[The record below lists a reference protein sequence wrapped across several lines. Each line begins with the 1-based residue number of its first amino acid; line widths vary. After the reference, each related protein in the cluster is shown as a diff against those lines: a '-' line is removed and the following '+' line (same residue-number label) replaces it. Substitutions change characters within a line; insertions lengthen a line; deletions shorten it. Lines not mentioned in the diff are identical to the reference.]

1 MSAAGER
8 VLYFA
13 YGANVHPGWLRRR
26 IPDAELLGAAVLP
39 GHRLAFRK
47 RGRDGAARSDAQP
60 GSMPG
65 DTLPG
70 VLYAVRSEALAQL
83 GAAGAGYRMEA
94 VEVLLAGA
102 PRQAVTWR
110 AEDSA
115 VAAGL
120 QPPDWYVALI
130 RAGAAMLGLPAAH
143 QEWLAS
149 VPVRVDRDSEQSR
162 IARALLAAGTGLGP
176 G

>member
-26 IPDAELLGAAVLP
+26 IPDAELVGAATLP

-60 GSMPG
+60 SDTPG
-65 DTLPG
+65 DVLPG
-70 VLYAVRSEALAQL
+70 VLYAVRRDALDQL
-83 GAAGAGYRMEA
+83 GAAGAGYRMTE

-102 PRQAVTWR
+102 RKRAFTWR

-115 VAAGL
+115 VATGL
-120 QPPDWYVALI
+120 EPLDWYLELI
-130 RAGAAMLGLPAAH
+130 RTGAAMVGLPAAH
-143 QEWLAS
+143 QQWLAS
-149 VPVRVDRDSEQSR
+149 VQVRVDRDSKQSR
-162 IARALLAAGTGLGP
+162 VARTLLAARARP
-176 G
+176 GAG